1 MGESNAVQEMVPL
14 LKSMILLA
22 TAPFRVVFITDDT
35 GKEKLVNL
43 TSSHLMDRSTM
54 LQHVDVRFFANG
66 TKEIEE
72 QARQS
77 IQWEN
82 IHHSGV
88 WSFIKMLL
96 PWIAPEY
103 DRLAIVDT
111 DLVFVT
117 DPIELW
123 REFDPPYQHQRD
135 WLYSFPTNE
144 TLKRGSYN
152 ISGIRWSVSICS
164 CIGLLEAAKIR
175 RGTRVFPE
183 AFMAAQ
189 RLHIKEKKKRNHNL
203 SAHPYSENGDQSV
216 YWNMFQLNETWLAPL
231 HERWNRNKCQSYA
244 NAFSVKKATGM
255 LHQNCGDF
263 SGQKG
268 SSPVKD
274 EAFVHFD
281 YFDSYPWH
289 WFTPIMHPGQLPTSI
304 TVQTIPELSIFHN
317 M

>member
-1 MGESNAVQEMVPL
+1 MGSKYCVVISAIIVSSIISTISFHLTILNRTTLLLENPIPIQQLPTYAIVCGIGESNAVQEMVPL

-144 TLKRGSYN
+144 TLQRGSYN

-189 RLHIKEKKKRNHNL
+189 RLHIKEKKK
-203 SAHPYSENGDQSV
+203 AKP
-216 YWNMFQLNETWLAPL
+216 
-231 HERWNRNKCQSYA
+231 
-244 NAFSVKKATGM
+244 
-255 LHQNCGDF
+255 
-263 SGQKG
+263 
-268 SSPVKD
+268 
-274 EAFVHFD
+274 
-281 YFDSYPWH
+281 
-289 WFTPIMHPGQLPTSI
+289 
-304 TVQTIPELSIFHN
+304 
-317 M
+317 